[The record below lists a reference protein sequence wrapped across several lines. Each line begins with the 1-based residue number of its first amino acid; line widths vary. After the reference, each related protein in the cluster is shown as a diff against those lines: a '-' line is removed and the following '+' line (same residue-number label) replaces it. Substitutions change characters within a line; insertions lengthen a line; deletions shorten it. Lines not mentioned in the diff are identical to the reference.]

1 MFKTYKYSNCRK
13 SNLIKDNSIKN
24 KTNIL
29 YNNKSL
35 NRSNI
40 SGVSFVQ
47 SKNNNSDFNNY
58 YNHKSLYTLIKKN
71 KTYFANSPIKNIYNY
86 RNDNIMKKFIKFSQN
101 ISDKN
106 VINRNV
112 VIPF

>member
-1 MFKTYKYSNCRK
+1 MHKNSSGYLTSINKLTNKNYSINTYDKMFKTYKYSNCRK

-29 YNNKSL
+29 FNNKSL

-47 SKNNNSDFNNY
+47 SKNNNSNFNNY
-58 YNHKSLYTLIKKN
+58 YNNKLLYTLIKK
-71 KTYFANSPIKNIYNY
+71 K
-86 RNDNIMKKFIKFSQN
+86 
-101 ISDKN
+101 
-106 VINRNV
+106 
-112 VIPF
+112 